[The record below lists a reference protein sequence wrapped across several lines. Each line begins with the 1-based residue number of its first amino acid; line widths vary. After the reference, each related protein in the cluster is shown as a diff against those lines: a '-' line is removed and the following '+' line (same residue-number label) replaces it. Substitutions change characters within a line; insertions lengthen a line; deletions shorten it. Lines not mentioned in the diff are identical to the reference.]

1 MTNNREG
8 IVIAEE
14 QIPLLEE
21 ILEEWE
27 EVIGNEFE
35 GYKNHVSRM
44 ILFCFALK
52 DCNDEE
58 KEKIIIAGAFHD
70 IGIWIE
76 NTVDYI
82 PPSLPPAREYLQ
94 KRNLEAWST
103 EIELMI
109 TEHHKIREHRD
120 KSYPLVEI
128 FRRGDLVD
136 FSFGLFKFG
145 IPKSYINQVKA
156 KLPNADFHKN
166 LGKRAAKGF
175 LKHPLN
181 PAPMMKW

>member
-1 MTNNREG
+1 M
-8 IVIAEE
+8 IAEE

-21 ILEEWE
+21 ILKEWK
-27 EVIGNEFE
+27 EVIGNEYE

-52 DCNDEE
+52 DCNEEE

-70 IGIWIE
+70 IGIWIKD
-76 NTVDYI
+76 TVDYI
-82 PPSLPPAREYLQ
+82 PPSLPPAMEYLK

-109 TEHHKIREHRD
+109 TEHHKIREYKD
-120 KSYPLVEI
+120 TSYPLVEI
-128 FRRGDLVD
+128 FRKGDLVD

-145 IPKSYINQVKA
+145 ISKSYIKDVKA
-156 KLPNADFHKN
+156 KFPNSGFHKN
-166 LGKRAAKGF
+166 LGKRATKWF